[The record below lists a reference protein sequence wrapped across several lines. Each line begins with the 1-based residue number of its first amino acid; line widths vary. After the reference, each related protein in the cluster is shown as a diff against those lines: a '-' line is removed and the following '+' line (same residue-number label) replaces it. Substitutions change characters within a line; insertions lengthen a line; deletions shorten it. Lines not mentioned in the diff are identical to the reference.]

1 MNGSVGIRIEVY
13 ETLCLTSWEQ
23 HLLQKRCWSTMY
35 IYIYIYS
42 STRLIAQWTVFMV
55 SGVEGVHG
63 PKHMCFLSPIH
74 LQPGLT
80 SPAET
85 NPGPS
90 LCYPLS
96 KRLTISLMTSKLIS
110 LIAFTMEGT
119 GICLKWNHIRFEYKE
134 GIINVNYGIA
144 AL

>member
-1 MNGSVGIRIEVY
+1 MKLCVSHPESSIFCKRDAEV
-13 ETLCLTSWEQ
+13 LC
-23 HLLQKRCWSTMY
+23 